1 MTKQE
6 SKIALPSIQ
15 PIELGSSSETVDL
28 TNCDR
33 EPIHIPG
40 YIQPHGVLFVL
51 QASDLTIVQVSN
63 NTLSWLGRPPEDF
76 LSKPLSNL
84 LSATEIH
91 ALRQCLA
98 GDFEYVNPLVVKLDT
113 PNGQISAH
121 SITHRVGETVVME
134 IELGQTDP
142 MPEDITYFDFY
153 RQVKAPIAGLQN
165 DGTFGELCNRLVE
178 SVRHITGFD
187 RVMLYRF
194 EPSGSG
200 NVIAEARDLDLEPYL
215 GLHYPASDIPQQ
227 ARHLYILNH
236 LRLVPDATYTPI
248 ELIPKL
254 NPITQAPLD
263 MSWSVLRSISPLHTE
278 YMHNMGVRAS
288 MSISLVRDRQLWG
301 LIACHHREPKL
312 IPYFLRTVCEF
323 IGQMAAFELTA
334 KADLQDRDY
343 QIEIDAIKAS
353 FFESISQ
360 QTNVL
365 TALTQ
370 SPTDLLNLVGATG
383 VAISIQSK
391 FTVLGDTPS
400 LDRLKP
406 LLAHLD
412 PQLQAEGVVQTT
424 CLANEYPAAAEYSD
438 IASGVL
444 AMLVSKAQEFYILWF
459 RPEVSQTVTWGGNP
473 HKQISIEAD
482 GEIRLSPRK
491 SFSAWQESVRQTALP
506 WKPSEYAAAIE
517 LQSAIINV
525 ALRHAAELSQLNLE
539 LERSNIDLDSFAYVA
554 SHDLKE
560 PLRGIHN
567 YSSFLME
574 DYSEIL
580 DREGVSKLETL
591 IRLTRRMEQLIDSLL
606 HYSRLGRS
614 ELAANPIDL
623 NLLVQ
628 ETIELF
634 QITSGNTLEVTVHP
648 LPTICGDRTSLSELF
663 TNLISNAVKYNDRPI
678 VKIEIGALAP
688 ELAAAIRRERPQL
701 AEREATEIIYVRDN
715 GIGIDPIHLEDVFRI
730 FKRLHVREEY
740 GGGTGAGLTIAQKI
754 VERHGGKIWVESSL
768 GAGSTFYFSLRRQLD
783 AKKN

>member
-6 SKIALPSIQ
+6 FKTDL
-15 PIELGSSSETVDL
+15 SSSQPSELISSGETVNL

-51 QASDLTIVQVSN
+51 QAADLTIVQVSN

-76 LSKPLSNL
+76 LSKPLSTL
-84 LSATEIH
+84 LSAAEIH

-98 GDFEYVNPLVVKLDT
+98 GDFEYVNPSIVKLDT
-113 PNGQISAH
+113 PSGQISAH
-121 SITHRVGETVVME
+121 SIVHRVDETIVLE

-142 MPEDITYFDFY
+142 IREDITYFDFY
-153 RQVKAPIAGLQN
+153 RQVKAPIAGLQH

-178 SVRHITGFD
+178 SVRQITGFD

-194 EPSGSG
+194 EPSGAG

-215 GLHYPASDIPQQ
+215 GLRYPASDIPQQ
-227 ARHLYILNH
+227 ARHLYALNH
-236 LRLVPDATYTPI
+236 LRLVPDVTYTPI
-248 ELIPKL
+248 ELVPKL

-263 MSWSVLRSISPLHTE
+263 LSWSVLRSISPIHVE
-278 YMHNMGVRAS
+278 YLHNMGVRAS

-343 QIEIDAIKAS
+343 QIEIDAIKAL

-383 VAISIQSK
+383 VAIAIQGE

-400 LDRLKP
+400 LARLKS
-406 LLAHLD
+406 LLVHLA
-412 PQLQAEGVVQTT
+412 PQLQAEGVVQTI

-438 IASGVL
+438 IASGLL

-459 RPEVSQTVTWGGNP
+459 RPEVNQTVNWGGNP
-473 HKQISIEAD
+473 TKQIQVEAN

-491 SFSAWQESVRQTALP
+491 SFSAWQETVRQTALP

-525 ALRHAAELSQLNLE
+525 ALRHAAEVSRLNLE

-574 DYSEIL
+574 DYSEVL
-580 DREGVSKLETL
+580 DLEGVSKLETL
-591 IRLTRRMEQLIDSLL
+591 VRLTRRMEQLIDSLL

-634 QITSGNTLEVTVHP
+634 QITSANTLEVTVHP

-663 TNLISNAVKYNDRPI
+663 TNLISNAIKYNDRPL
-678 VKIEIGALAP
+678 VKIEIGALPP
-688 ELAAAIRRERPQL
+688 ELAAAIRLERPQL
-701 AEREATEIIYVRDN
+701 GEHEATEIIYIRDN
-715 GIGIDPIHLEDVFRI
+715 GIGIEQIHLEDVFRI

-740 GGGTGAGLTIAQKI
+740 GGGTGAGLTISRKI
-754 VERHGGKIWVESSL
+754 VERHGGKIWVESSI
-768 GAGSTFYFSLRRQLD
+768 GAGSTFYFSLRRQLEV
-783 AKKN
+783 KKN